1 MPPQSL
7 SLNRSSRA
15 AAPYLFLSQ
24 SVDICLCIFPL
35 YTRIESDWR
44 VYKNDQQSYHP
55 NVDSHKHTHSHTHL
69 RVYKSFWIVFS
80 FRCIPKSFSMGDE
93 NATPISSLRER
104 STRTLTL
111 ARTCMCLCICV
122 SVCVV
127 TIETAIVIVSSCI
140 HHCCLYLNYYWSGL
154 ALLLRLCHIFVAVYA
169 YRIQK
174 QNVSIELN
182 ELNAMPQWFNACTEI
197 ERESRAA

>member
-111 ARTCMCLCICV
+111 ARTCMWVCECV
-122 SVCVV
+122 RCNHRDCYCHRKLMHTPLLSVFKLLLKW
-127 TIETAIVIVSSCI
+127 AGFAASFMP
-140 HHCCLYLNYYWSGL
+140 HFRCCL
-154 ALLLRLCHIFVAVYA
+154 
-169 YRIQK
+169 RIPNTK
-174 QNVSIELN
+174 TKCVHRTEWIECD
-182 ELNAMPQWFNACTEI
+182 ATVI
-197 ERESRAA
+197 